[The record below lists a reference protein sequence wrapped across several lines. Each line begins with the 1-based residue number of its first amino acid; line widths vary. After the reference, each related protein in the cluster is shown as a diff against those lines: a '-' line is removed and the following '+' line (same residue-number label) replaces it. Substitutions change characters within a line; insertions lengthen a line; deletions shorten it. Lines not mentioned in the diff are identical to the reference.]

1 MWEFYSNL
9 YHLFV
14 PWDDYNTVWVAL
26 LAIPYLLRLNRKY
39 VTNPKSKKY
48 SETFDSSFY
57 S

>member
-1 MWEFYSNL
+1 MWEFYSNI
-9 YHLFV
+9 YYLFV

-39 VTNPKSKKY
+39 VTNSQSKKNHDTY
-48 SETFDSSFY
+48 GDSFY

>member
-1 MWEFYSNL
+1 MWEFYSNI

-39 VTNPKSKKY
+39 VTNPQSKKNY
-48 SETFDSSFY
+48 DTYDNSFY

>member
-1 MWEFYSNL
+1 MWEFYSNI

-39 VTNPKSKKY
+39 VTNPQSKKNHDTY
-48 SETFDSSFY
+48 DDSFY